1 MEKAKKEII
10 CSECSHTAD
19 MDEYDVDFRASYKS
33 NKPPKKCSLCGKKGT
48 DYLVVEQEGMGE
60 GEAENWEEEFY
71 KRFESEI
78 NGLGSVWEIHK
89 IKSFISQ
96 LLSQQKQEIIYKIEN
111 EIKNMALCYND
122 GITDPE
128 DEGSFIEGE
137 AHFKEHCLKVLD
149 QHKQKSNNKK
159 VVK

>member
-89 IKSFISQ
+89 IKSFIRQ
-96 LLSQQKQEIIYKIEN
+96 LLSQQKQDIIEN
-111 EIKNMALCYND
+111 MKITQFDVDDVMNQWTDYDWVDAWKDDIEIADLINAKIKSKLNKNL
-122 GITDPE
+122 
-128 DEGSFIEGE
+128 
-137 AHFKEHCLKVLD
+137 
-149 QHKQKSNNKK
+149 
-159 VVK
+159 

>member
-89 IKSFISQ
+89 IKSFIRQ
-96 LLSQQKQEIIYKIEN
+96 LLSQQKQDIIEN
-111 EIKNMALCYND
+111 MKITQFDVDDVMNQWTDYDWVDAWKDDIEIADLINAK
-122 GITDPE
+122 I
-128 DEGSFIEGE
+128 
-137 AHFKEHCLKVLD
+137 
-149 QHKQKSNNKK
+149 KSKLNNL
-159 VVK
+159 